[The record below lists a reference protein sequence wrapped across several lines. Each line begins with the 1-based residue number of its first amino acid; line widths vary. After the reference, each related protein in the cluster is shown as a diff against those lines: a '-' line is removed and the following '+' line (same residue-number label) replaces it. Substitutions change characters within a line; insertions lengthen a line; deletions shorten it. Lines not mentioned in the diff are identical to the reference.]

1 MCYII
6 HVYGRSSNL
15 RFKHQETFS
24 GMFKK
29 ISNFRNM
36 LAEYISNALSEKRT
50 VVMAIDYSDDA
61 GLAFDWYVTNFH
73 KPGNK
78 VILLHVPES
87 YINATTMSPGR
98 VVELQRESD
107 GKTSDLKQKF
117 IDKASKLGIEAE
129 FRVEN
134 ADKPGHAIVDVA
146 QKENATF
153 VVTGTRGM
161 GKFRRT
167 IMGSVSDFVVHH
179 AHCPVLVCRHK
190 EK

>member
-1 MCYII
+1 MADPNMADLDTGKGII
-6 HVYGRSSNL
+6 
-15 RFKHQETFS
+15 
-24 GMFKK
+24 
-29 ISNFRNM
+29 
-36 LAEYISNALSEKRT
+36 
-50 VVMAIDYSDDA
+50 VMAVDYSNNSEW
-61 GLAFDWYVTNFH
+61 AFDWYVTNFH

-98 VVELQRESD
+98 VMELQRESD

-190 EK
+190 DK

>member
-1 MCYII
+1 
-6 HVYGRSSNL
+6 
-15 RFKHQETFS
+15 
-24 GMFKK
+24 MFKK
-29 ISNFRNM
+29 ISGFRKM
-36 LAEYISNALSEKRT
+36 LAEYIANALSEKST
-50 VVMAIDYSDDA
+50 IVMAIDQSADSEI
-61 GLAFDWYVTNFH
+61 AFDWYVTNFH

-98 VVELQRESD
+98 VMELQRESD
-107 GKTSDLKQKF
+107 GKTTDLKQKF

-190 EK
+190 DK

>member
-1 MCYII
+1 MLVLLVYIFAI
-6 HVYGRSSNL
+6 GFIIPLQLLFKMSFIFENSI
-15 RFKHQETFS
+15 RFKCMIFIL
-24 GMFKK
+24 FFAYK
-29 ISNFRNM
+29 FRATC
-36 LAEYISNALSEKRT
+36 LY
-50 VVMAIDYSDDA
+50 VVN
-61 GLAFDWYVTNFH
+61 TCRH
-73 KPGNK
+73 KNK
-78 VILLHVPES
+78 HNILLCPLMIFATVPS
-87 YINATTMSPGR
+87 GDLRYAYMYIQTKRNLIIKITWHMCASLCFNIP
-98 VVELQRESD
+98 VLWFLQ
-107 GKTSDLKQKF
+107 
-117 IDKASKLGIEAE
+117 IEAE

-190 EK
+190 DK